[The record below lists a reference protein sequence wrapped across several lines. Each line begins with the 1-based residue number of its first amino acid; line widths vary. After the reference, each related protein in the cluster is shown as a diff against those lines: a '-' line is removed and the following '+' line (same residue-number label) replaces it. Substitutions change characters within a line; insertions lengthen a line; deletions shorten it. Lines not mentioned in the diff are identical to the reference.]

1 MDKYHVLK
9 TPLITE
15 KATFVKYVGRVLA
28 FKVDPHA
35 TKKQIK
41 DAVEKIFK
49 VKVEG
54 VRVANVH
61 GKVRRLGKSRGKRPD
76 WKKAYVK
83 LREGEKM
90 IDFLGGV

>member
-1 MDKYHVLK
+1 MDKYKVLK
-9 TPLITE
+9 SPLITE
-15 KATFVKYVGRVLA
+15 KATLLKVVGRVLA

-35 TKKQIK
+35 SKKEIK
-41 DAVEKIFK
+41 EAVEKIFK

-54 VRVANVH
+54 VRIANFL
-61 GKVRRLGKSRGKRPD
+61 GKTRRVGKSRGQRPD

-83 LREGEKM
+83 LKEGEKM